1 MKINEINGKI
11 LFPEESLGKKP
22 SKTSDKKDRVEISS
36 EAIEIYRMKR
46 MEKIE
51 EIKRRIQSGYYD
63 SKEVLEKVVDE
74 IYKQIK
80 SELQ

>member
-1 MKINEINGKI
+1 
-11 LFPEESLGKKP
+11 
-22 SKTSDKKDRVEISS
+22 
-36 EAIEIYRMKR
+36 MKR

>member
-1 MKINEINGKI
+1 MKINGINGKI
-11 LFPEESLGKKP
+11 LFPEESSGKKP
-22 SKTSDKKDRVEISS
+22 GKVSDKKDRVEISS

-80 SELQ
+80 SELR

>member
-11 LFPEESLGKKP
+11 LFPEESSDKKP
-22 SKTSDKKDRVEISS
+22 SKTSEKKDRVEISS